1 MNAPVFA
8 ADLVTATITENVS
21 VISGTITTAFQQVNF
36 TDAGTGLAGPG
47 GSGEFHGINVTPLSG
62 AIGTLNA
69 AIIDDATGG
78 ADPTGYIQWNYTV
91 DNSLLEY
98 LSAGETRVVQFAVDI
113 VDSDGQ
119 SDTLTVSITI
129 TGSND
134 APLFAVA
141 STSAP
146 SMSEDGALSAS
157 GTLNFT
163 DLDVSDTHVVSNI
176 AVSASGTGVNA
187 ATPGNAALLAMFNT
201 SNLVSTASAAGG
213 SFDYAFTG
221 SNAAFQYLKAGE
233 TLTLTYT
240 ITLADAFNSLA
251 SGGSATATVTV
262 TITGSN
268 DAPVLSVGNAT
279 ITDTA
284 GDDTYATLTGT
295 FTRSDADFGDSDFYS
310 VQDGTVSSF
319 GSYDIEKAT
328 AYGTFYL
335 NSANG
340 DYSFVPNDAA
350 IEGLKAPV
358 TLTLPITVT
367 DGSGGTDVKNFVIT
381 INGVNDT
388 AVITGASSGTI
399 GEAGGALNGTPGT
412 PAMLIGDLNH
422 TDRDAA
428 DLDDDWTA
436 ATLTGNYGTLSIG
449 TDGQWS
455 YALNQSNSDV
465 QGLKLAA
472 DTLTDTFTVFS
483 VDGTSQ
489 VITVTITGANDAA
502 VITGTATGN
511 VTEAGGVNN
520 ATNPTPTAT
529 GNLNHTDVDTADVD
543 DAWTA
548 ETIAGQYGSLTINAA
563 GVWTYTLDNGIGA
576 VKELDDLGTLT
587 DTITVTTSDGTPKN
601 IVITIAGTND
611 APVVSAIAPASV
623 AEAAGNVA
631 AQDISLSGSIAVTD
645 EDASDMLS
653 AGTSAATVAY
663 SGPGTLPSGLATLLG
678 AQARL
683 AFGADVSSGSGA
695 ARSIS
700 WTYTGDDIDLN
711 FLGAGETITITYDV
725 AVGDGSTA
733 TTRPL
738 VITITGTN
746 DVPTV
751 SGVVS
756 AGITEDTA
764 TPFTLDL
771 LANASDRDQNYDLD
785 LGPTMGL
792 NVTGGTWLPR
802 VDFSVNNETG
812 VLSIDPNQFNTLSAG
827 ETVEVTF
834 AYNIFDD
841 QGAFVPATAVITIT
855 GQNDAPV
862 VTGAVTAT
870 VNEDA
875 TNPATIDLLAN
886 SSDVDRADDLDVTV
900 TSVSVTGGTWSNPLV
915 YNVNSETGLL
925 TFNPAQFNSLGHGE
939 SITITVVYG
948 VTDGPATTN
957 TSATITITGTNDLP
971 VLSPVSYDVV
981 GSNTVAEDTDARA
994 QNLSAIAGTL
1004 SVTDADRADTLIASA
1019 STAEVTLNSAPFS
1032 LPGSAA
1038 SLLSGLSFTGTPGSG
1053 SGATQTINWTY
1064 DPAAADLDF
1073 LKDGDTLVITFPV
1086 TVSDGHGSSNTQN
1099 ITITITGTN
1108 DVPTIAANTTGGVTE
1123 AGGTANGTAGT
1134 PTVTGDV
1141 SLGGTNWTDLD
1152 RGEEAT
1158 LAITKGSAGASSQAS
1173 LTFNGGTGDEAVI
1186 TGTYGTLYIKAN
1198 GEYRY
1203 VLNNSSTATQAL
1215 DGGDTPTDVFHYTI
1229 GGSGAGS
1236 ATADIIITVTGSN
1249 DNPVLATVTQP
1260 SAVTEAGNAAA
1271 QSVSLSGVL
1280 SVTDADANDTL
1291 TASATTAV
1299 VELNGNAFTLPP
1311 VRPRCCPA
1319 SPSARPIRT
1328 AARRKA

>member
-8 ADLVTATITENVS
+8 ADLVTATVTEDVS
-21 VISGTITTAFQQVNF
+21 VLSGTITTSFQQVNF

-157 GTLNFT
+157 GTLNFS
-163 DLDVSDTHVVSNI
+163 DVDVSDTHVVSNI

-240 ITLADAFNSLA
+240 ITLADAFNSVA

-268 DAPVLSVGNAT
+268 DAPVLSVGSAT

-367 DGSGGTDVKNFVIT
+367 DGSGGTDVENFVIT
-381 INGVNDT
+381 INGVNDA
-388 AVITGASSGTI
+388 AVITGTSSGTI
-399 GEAGGALNGTPGT
+399 GEAGGTLNGTPGT
-412 PAMLIGDLNH
+412 PGTLTGDLNH

-428 DLDDDWTA
+428 DLDDVWTA
-436 ATLTGNYGTLSIG
+436 ATINGSYGTLTIG

-455 YALNQSNSDV
+455 YALNQSDSDV
-465 QGLKLAA
+465 QGLKLIT
-472 DTLTDTFTVFS
+472 DTLSETFTVFTE
-483 VDGTSQ
+483 DGTSQ
-489 VITVTITGANDAA
+489 VITVNITGANDAA

-520 ATNPTPTAT
+520 ATDPAPTAT
-529 GNLNHTDVDTADVD
+529 GNLNHTDVDTADAD
-543 DAWTA
+543 DAWTPG
-548 ETIAGQYGSLTINAA
+548 TIAGQYGSLTINAA
-563 GVWTYTLDNGIGA
+563 GVWTYTLSNSNA
-576 VKELDDLGTLT
+576 SVKALDDSGTLT
-587 DTITVTTSDGTPKN
+587 DTITVTTTDGTQTN
-601 IVITIAGTND
+601 VVITIAGTND
-611 APVVSAIAPASV
+611 APVVSAIAPATVS
-623 AEAAGNVA
+623 EAAGNEP
-631 AQDISLSGSIAVTD
+631 AQDISLSGSISVTD
-645 EDASDMLS
+645 EDASDTLS
-653 AGTSAATVAY
+653 ASTSAATVDY

-695 ARSIS
+695 ANSIS
-700 WTYTGDDIDLN
+700 WTYTADDVNLN
-711 FLGAGETITITYDV
+711 FLGAGETITITYQV
-725 AVGDGSTA
+725 AVGDGTA
-733 TTRPL
+733 TTTRPL

-746 DVPTV
+746 DVPQV
-751 SGVVS
+751 SGAVTGS
-756 AGITEDTA
+756 ITEDTTA
-764 TPFTLDL
+764 PYTVNL
-771 LANASDRDQNYDLD
+771 LANASDRDQNADLD
-785 LGPTMGL
+785 INGT
-792 NVTGGTWLPR
+792 VSHAITGGTWTAP
-802 VDFSVNNETG
+802 VVYSVNPETG
-812 VLSIDPNQFNTLSAG
+812 VLSIDPASSMRCQ
-827 ETVEVTF
+827 
-834 AYNIFDD
+834 
-841 QGAFVPATAVITIT
+841 
-855 GQNDAPV
+855 PV
-862 VTGAVTAT
+862 K
-870 VNEDA
+870 
-875 TNPATIDLLAN
+875 
-886 SSDVDRADDLDVTV
+886 R
-900 TSVSVTGGTWSNPLV
+900 
-915 YNVNSETGLL
+915 
-925 TFNPAQFNSLGHGE
+925 
-939 SITITVVYG
+939 SI
-948 VTDGPATTN
+948 
-957 TSATITITGTNDLP
+957 
-971 VLSPVSYDVV
+971 
-981 GSNTVAEDTDARA
+981 
-994 QNLSAIAGTL
+994 
-1004 SVTDADRADTLIASA
+1004 
-1019 STAEVTLNSAPFS
+1019 
-1032 LPGSAA
+1032 
-1038 SLLSGLSFTGTPGSG
+1038 SLLHT
-1053 SGATQTINWTY
+1053 
-1064 DPAAADLDF
+1064 
-1073 LKDGDTLVITFPV
+1073 
-1086 TVSDGHGSSNTQN
+1086 
-1099 ITITITGTN
+1099 
-1108 DVPTIAANTTGGVTE
+1108 
-1123 AGGTANGTAGT
+1123 
-1134 PTVTGDV
+1134 
-1141 SLGGTNWTDLD
+1141 
-1152 RGEEAT
+1152 
-1158 LAITKGSAGASSQAS
+1158 ASSTIRAPLFRLRRRS
-1173 LTFNGGTGDEAVI
+1173 PSRAPT
-1186 TGTYGTLYIKAN
+1186 
-1198 GEYRY
+1198 
-1203 VLNNSSTATQAL
+1203 
-1215 DGGDTPTDVFHYTI
+1215 TPP
-1229 GGSGAGS
+1229 S
-1236 ATADIIITVTGSN
+1236 
-1249 DNPVLATVTQP
+1249 
-1260 SAVTEAGNAAA
+1260 SAVP
-1271 QSVSLSGVL
+1271 S
-1280 SVTDADANDTL
+1280 
-1291 TASATTAV
+1291 
-1299 VELNGNAFTLPP
+1299 
-1311 VRPRCCPA
+1311 PRQ
-1319 SPSARPIRT
+1319 
-1328 AARRKA
+1328 